1 MNLHSSN
8 LMPAPLKALR
18 TLASA
23 LMIAGLAACGGGSN
37 SDDSAT
43 ASGRSLTGTVTS
55 YESPL
60 SFSVDGIPVN
70 ASGTSATP
78 QGLSVGSRVEVH
90 GEMVNGTL
98 QASKVEFDDSDD
110 RDDDNPNPNELEGRV
125 TAYTSPT
132 QFSVDGIPVDASAA
146 PRTLSVGMR
155 VEVYGTMTNGVLVAS
170 RVKVEDGD
178 DRSEDDSDDDDD
190 RCSTTTGKSGCDSDD
205 DHDRDDDHDDDD
217 HEDDDSDDSDDDKC
231 DALGKSDCKQN

>member
-1 MNLHSSN
+1 
-8 LMPAPLKALR
+8 MPPNSYTLIRRPLNALR
-18 TLASA
+18 MTTCA
-23 LMIAGLAACGGGSN
+23 LFIAGLAACGGGGSEG
-37 SDDSAT
+37 DSAT

-55 YESPL
+55 YDSPL

-78 QGLSVGSRVEVH
+78 QGLAVGSRVEVH
-90 GEMVNGTL
+90 GDMVNGTL
-98 QASKVEFDDSDD
+98 QASKIEFDDGDD

-125 TAYTSPT
+125 TSYTSPT

-155 VEVYGTMTNGVLVAS
+155 VEVYGTVTNGVMVAS

-178 DRSEDDSDDDDD
+178 DRSDDESDDDDD
-190 RCSTTTGKSGCDSDD
+190 RCTGIGKSDCDSDD
-205 DHDRDDDHDDDD
+205 RDDHDDDHDDDD
-217 HEDDDSDDSDDDKC
+217 DHEDGDDDRC
-231 DALGKSDCKQN
+231 DALGKSDCRKD